1 MCLVCLSAF
10 RLSCLFVCL
19 SLCLSGCLLECVC
32 RESFVL
38 KQSTRLAVHLQP
50 IKLSIFHASSRWNKQ
65 GERKAIDHKMCF
77 LGKTNYHEEAFFIFY
92 YDYYFFPFFW
102 HPHENSLRK
111 IIQTT
116 TQKKESLSLPLSSF
130 SVIEQ

>member
-77 LGKTNYHEEAFFIFY
+77 LGKTNYHEEAFFFIM
-92 YDYYFFPFFW
+92 
-102 HPHENSLRK
+102 
-111 IIQTT
+111 IIIS
-116 TQKKESLSLPLSSF
+116 SLSSGTHTKIHSAKSSKQPRRKRNLFLSLF
-130 SVIEQ
+130 RLFL